1 MSRAKWTKA
10 RNIKVTRKSDGK
22 EMIFTSISGAAKAL
36 DINVGIIRASL
47 EKPFHYTHQ
56 ADYPRDKFGRIIV
69 GAKYCPFDFE
79 YVYPDPMITL
89 YPDSSE
95 LASQNC
101 YSMTQAANFLHIP
114 KQRLYAL
121 KEHATIGEPCD
132 KPITD
137 PMTGVVWL
145 VVFNTKEGLSVQ
157 GASNWRKNKV
167 AEV

>member
-1 MSRAKWTKA
+1 MYTK
-10 RNIKVTRKSDGK
+10 NKQLKVTRKSDGK
-22 EMIFTSISGAAKAL
+22 EMIFPSVHAASEAL
-36 DINVGIIRASL
+36 DVSIAVIRASL
-47 EKPFHYTHQ
+47 KNPFHYTHQ
-56 ADYPRDKFGRIIV
+56 ADYPRDKFGRILV

-114 KQRLYAL
+114 KQRLYNLRKTAV
-121 KEHATIGEPCD
+121 IGEPCD

-145 VVFNTKEGLSVQ
+145 VVFNTAEGVKLS
-157 GASNWRKNKV
+157 GINNWKNK